1 MALKIVYKNLCP
13 NCGGMIS
20 SERLSKGLPCEKCLP
35 DEKEKLG
42 FGPLFEIEERNKKVE
57 EIEKLFQKA
66 VKAKMWA
73 LQRFWVRRF
82 LKGESFTLI
91 APTGSGK
98 TTTQIILCLFSA
110 KFLKKRCLIILPT
123 SILVS
128 EVSKRMENFAKKLG
142 FNVLISKYHT
152 MLTQK
157 EKKEEIS
164 KMDSA
169 EIIITTHLSIMR
181 KEEIARQSVD
191 VVFVDDVDSFL
202 RKSKAIRFVLRM
214 MKLPERIKKIVEDVF
229 EKKIDLKDAISEISK
244 EKEKISAQL
253 IVSGATQKAKRTKAI
268 TILNSIFG
276 FSIGLKPEFGRN
288 ILDCFVET
296 KDIKE
301 EVLNLLKVFGTG
313 CLIFVPMD
321 KGSEFAQD
329 LEKFLIENGAKV
341 RAFLKP
347 DKKVFEDFKSGN
359 LDALIGMVTTR
370 SPLVRG
376 IDLPARIR
384 YAIFVG
390 VPKFVVRIKIEEFH
404 PTKWLMLLNNIQQ
417 TIREEYKKEYQT
429 LIANLIKIKT
439 LNAEQLEAVKK
450 ALAENKNLEG
460 FLEFV
465 RKVAISGMDF
475 FKKIL
480 KDDEVLKAIKES
492 PTISFSEKEE
502 EYSFL
507 IPDSVAYIQASGRT
521 SRLYIGGVTKGL
533 SIVIIDEEK
542 AFNSLKKDLSYF
554 EEIEWK
560 NLKEIDAKKIVEEID
575 EDRRKVLLLMEDK
588 LRVEETKIV
597 LTTRLFIVESPTKV
611 KTIARFFGKPAKKN
625 YEGLVVNEVFGAN
638 SLLMIA
644 ASKGHVTDLSEKEG
658 IFGVEV
664 KDTFIPYNEPIR
676 KCAVCGKEIE
686 EGEEVCVCG
695 SKKFIDSKPRI
706 EALREIS
713 SLVDEIIIA
722 TDPDSEGERIAFD
735 LSLLLK
741 PFNKNIKRARFH
753 EVTRKEIQ
761 KVLEN
766 LEDFDLNLVKA
777 QLVRRIEDRW
787 IGFSIS
793 PVLWM
798 VFKNKRLSA
807 GRVQTPVLGWVVE
820 RTKKLKEKEELI
832 KLKLE
837 NGLEISFR
845 AKKGT
850 YQKIL
855 EDGFVEIKDLKI
867 FEDEIN
873 PFPPFT
879 TDTLISSLTSLLKI
893 NAQEAMQI
901 AQKLFESG
909 LITYH
914 RTSSTTVS
922 STGIGIA
929 KDYILANFGEEFFK
943 ARKWE
948 AKGAHECIRP
958 TKAIDSQKLRNLIGL
973 KILRFP
979 SPLTEIEI
987 RAYDLIF
994 KRFIASQMQP
1004 SKVEKIK
1011 FKVLA
1016 GGEEKEF
1023 EFVNKVL
1030 QDGFS
1035 KIFRLQERNISGL
1048 KEGKIKILESKKR
1061 MVSIFYPFTYSEI
1074 VSMMKERGIGRPST
1088 YAKILEIL
1096 KKRKYVKE
1104 VKKSMLVSTVLGR
1117 KVFEFSQQNFSK
1129 YLNEET
1135 TRKLEEDM
1143 DRIETGKKDFE
1154 EVLKQVFTEVKEII
1168 KSNIEKGVKY
1178 PTIQLKFDKAQI

>member
-13 NCGGMIS
+13 NCGGEIT

-42 FGPLFEIEERNKKVE
+42 FGPLLEIEERNKKVE

-82 LKGESFTLI
+82 LKGESFALI

-98 TTTQIILCLFSA
+98 TTIQIILSLFSA
-110 KFLKKRCLIILPT
+110 KFLKKRCLTILPT
-123 SILVS
+123 SVLVN
-128 EVSKRMENFAKKLG
+128 EVSQRMESFAKKLG

-229 EKKIDLKDAISEISK
+229 EKKIDLKDALSEISRA
-244 EKEKISAQL
+244 KEKILAQL
-253 IVSGATQKAKRTKAI
+253 IVSGATQKAKRTKII

-288 ILDCFVET
+288 ILDCFVKT

-329 LEKFLIENGAKV
+329 LEEFLIEKGAKV
-341 RAFLKP
+341 KAFLKP
-347 DKKVFEDFKSGN
+347 DKKVFEDFKIGN

-417 TIREEYKKEYQT
+417 AIREEYKKEYQT
-429 LIANLIKIKT
+429 LVANLIKIKT
-439 LNAEQLEAVKK
+439 LNTEQLEAVRE
-450 ALAENKNLEG
+450 ALVENKNLEG

-465 RKVAISGMDF
+465 RKVALSGMDF

-480 KDDEVLKAIKES
+480 KDEKVLKAIKES
-492 PTISFSEKEE
+492 PTISFSEKEG

-521 SRLYIGGVTKGL
+521 SRLYIGGVTRGL

-554 EEIEWK
+554 EEIEWE

-575 EDRRKVLLLMEDK
+575 EDRRKVLLSMEDK
-588 LRVEETKIV
+588 LKAEEAKIA

-664 KDTFIPYNEPIR
+664 KETFIPYNEPIR

-686 EGEEVCVCG
+686 EGEEACVCG
-695 SKKFIDSKPRI
+695 SKKFTDSKPRI

-761 KVLEN
+761 RVLEN
-766 LEDFDLNLVKA
+766 LEGFDLNLVKA

-832 KLKLE
+832 RLKLE

-867 FEDEIN
+867 FEDEIS

-893 NAQEAMQI
+893 DAQEAMQI

-922 STGIGIA
+922 STGISIA
-929 KDYILANFGEEFFK
+929 KEYILSNFGEEFFK

-948 AKGAHECIRP
+948 AEGAHECIRP

-979 SPLTEIEI
+979 SPLTEREI
-987 RAYDLIF
+987 KAYDLIF

-1016 GGEEKEF
+1016 GGKEKEF
-1023 EFVNKVL
+1023 EFINKVL
-1030 QDGFS
+1030 KDGFS
-1035 KIFRLQERNISGL
+1035 KIFRLQERNISNL
-1048 KEGKIKILESKKR
+1048 EEGKIKILESKKR
-1061 MVSIFYPFTYSEI
+1061 MVPIFYPFTYSEI
-1074 VSMMKERGIGRPST
+1074 VSMMKEKGIGRPST
-1088 YAKILEIL
+1088 FAKILEIL

-1117 KVFEFSQQNFSK
+1117 KVFEFSQQNFGK

-1135 TRKLEEDM
+1135 TKKLEEDM
-1143 DRIETGKKDFE
+1143 DSIETGKKDFE
-1154 EVLKQVFTEVKEII
+1154 EVLKQVFEEVKEII
-1168 KSNIEKGVKY
+1168 KSNIEKGVEY
-1178 PTIQLKFDKAQI
+1178 PNLSFIGF

>member
-1 MALKIVYKNLCP
+1 MELKLVYKNLCP
-13 NCGGMIS
+13 NCGGNIS
-20 SERLSKGLPCEKCLP
+20 SERLSKGLPCENCLP
-35 DEKEKLG
+35 NEKGKLK
-42 FGPLFEIEERNKKVE
+42 FGPLLEVEERNKRIE
-57 EIEKLFQKA
+57 EIEELFKKV

-73 LQRFWVRRF
+73 LQKFWVRRF

-98 TTTQIILCLFSA
+98 TTIQIILCLFSA

-128 EVSKRMENFAKKLG
+128 EVSKRMKDFSEKLNFNLT
-142 FNVLISKYHT
+142 ISSYHS
-152 MLTQK
+152 LLSQK

-164 KMDSA
+164 KIDFA
-169 EIIITTHLSIMR
+169 DIIVTTHLSIMK

-214 MKLPERIKKIVEDVF
+214 MKLPEKIKKIVTGVF
-229 EKKIDLKDAISEISK
+229 EKKINLKDAISEISNT
-244 EKEKISAQL
+244 KEKITAQL
-253 IVSGATQKAKRTKAI
+253 IVSGATQKAKRTRAI
-268 TILNSIFG
+268 SILNSIFG
-276 FSIGLKPEFGRN
+276 FSIGLKSEFGRN

-296 KDIKE
+296 KDIKKE
-301 EVLNLLKVFGTG
+301 LLNLVKILGAG
-313 CLIFVPMD
+313 GLIFVPMD
-321 KGSEFAQD
+321 KKSEFAEE
-329 LEKFLIENGAKV
+329 LEKFLIENGIKV
-341 RAFLKP
+341 KAFLKP
-347 DKKVFEDFKSGN
+347 DKKTFEDFKSGN

-384 YAIFVG
+384 YAIFGG

-404 PTKWLMLLNNIQQ
+404 PTKWLMLLNNLQQ
-417 TIREEYKKEYQT
+417 AIKEEYKKEYQ
-429 LIANLIKIKT
+429 LLVANLIKIKT
-439 LNAEQLEAVKK
+439 LNTEQLEAVRK

-465 RKVAISGMDF
+465 RKVALSGLEF

-480 KDDEVLKAIKES
+480 KDEDILKAIRES
-492 PTISFSEKEE
+492 PTISFSEREG

-507 IPDSVAYIQASGRT
+507 IPDSIAYIQASGRT

-533 SIVIIDEEK
+533 SVVIIDEKK

-554 EEIEWK
+554 EDIEWK
-560 NLKEIDAKKIVEEID
+560 NLKEIDLKKVIEEID
-575 EDRRKVLLLMEDK
+575 EDRKKVLLSLEDK
-588 LRVEETKIV
+588 LRVEETKIA
-597 LTTRLFIVESPTKV
+597 LKTRLFIVESPTKV
-611 KTIARFFGKPAKKN
+611 KTIARFFGKPAKKR
-625 YEGLVVNEVFGAN
+625 YEGLIVNEVFGAN
-638 SLLMIA
+638 SLLIITS
-644 ASKGHVTDLSEKEG
+644 SKGHITDLSEEEG
-658 IFGVEV
+658 FFGVEV
-664 KDTFIPYNEPIR
+664 KETFIPYNEPIR

-686 EGEEVCVCG
+686 ENEKECACG
-695 SKKFIDSKPRI
+695 SKKFTDSKPRI
-706 EALREIS
+706 EVLREIA
-713 SLVDEIIIA
+713 SLVDEVIIG

-735 LSLLLK
+735 LCLLLK

-753 EVTRKEIQ
+753 EVTKKEIHR
-761 KVLEN
+761 VLEN

-832 KLKLE
+832 SLKLE
-837 NGLEISFR
+837 NGLQLQFR

-850 YQKIL
+850 YQKISK
-855 EDGFVEIKDLKI
+855 EGFVEIKKVKT
-867 FEDEIN
+867 FKEEIS
-873 PFPPFT
+873 PLPPFT
-879 TDTLISSLTSLLKI
+879 TDTFISALTSLLKI
-893 NAQEAMQI
+893 DAGEAMQI

-914 RTSSTTVS
+914 RTPSTTVS
-922 STGIGIA
+922 SAGISIA
-929 KDYILANFGEEFFK
+929 KEYIFSNFGEELFK

-948 AKGAHECIRP
+948 TEGAHECIRP

-979 SPLTEIEI
+979 VPFTEREM

-994 KRFIASQMQP
+994 KRFIASQMKP

-1011 FKVLA
+1011 FKILA
-1016 GGEEKEF
+1016 GGQEKEF

-1030 QDGFS
+1030 EEGFS
-1035 KIFRLQERNISGL
+1035 KIFKLQEKNILAL
-1048 KEGKIKILESKKR
+1048 KEGKTKILESKKKT
-1061 MVSIFYPFTYSEI
+1061 VPVFYPFTYSEI
-1074 VSMMKERGIGRPST
+1074 VSMMKEKGIGRPST

-1096 KKRKYVKE
+1096 KRRKYVKE

-1129 YLNEET
+1129 YLHEQT
-1135 TRKLEEDM
+1135 TKKLEEDM
-1143 DRIETGKKDFE
+1143 DSVETGKKKFE
-1154 EVLKQVFTEVKEII
+1154 EVLREIFVQVKEII
-1168 KSNIEKGVKY
+1168 KNNLEKGVEY
-1178 PTIQLKFDKAQI
+1178 PNLSLVRF

>member
-1 MALKIVYKNLCP
+1 
-13 NCGGMIS
+13 
-20 SERLSKGLPCEKCLP
+20 
-35 DEKEKLG
+35 
-42 FGPLFEIEERNKKVE
+42 
-57 EIEKLFQKA
+57 
-66 VKAKMWA
+66 
-73 LQRFWVRRF
+73 
-82 LKGESFTLI
+82 
-91 APTGSGK
+91 
-98 TTTQIILCLFSA
+98 
-110 KFLKKRCLIILPT
+110 
-123 SILVS
+123 
-128 EVSKRMENFAKKLG
+128 
-142 FNVLISKYHT
+142 
-152 MLTQK
+152 
-157 EKKEEIS
+157 
-164 KMDSA
+164 
-169 EIIITTHLSIMR
+169 
-181 KEEIARQSVD
+181 
-191 VVFVDDVDSFL
+191 
-202 RKSKAIRFVLRM
+202 
-214 MKLPERIKKIVEDVF
+214 
-229 EKKIDLKDAISEISK
+229 
-244 EKEKISAQL
+244 
-253 IVSGATQKAKRTKAI
+253 
-268 TILNSIFG
+268 
-276 FSIGLKPEFGRN
+276 
-288 ILDCFVET
+288 
-296 KDIKE
+296 
-301 EVLNLLKVFGTG
+301 
-313 CLIFVPMD
+313 
-321 KGSEFAQD
+321 
-329 LEKFLIENGAKV
+329 
-341 RAFLKP
+341 
-347 DKKVFEDFKSGN
+347 
-359 LDALIGMVTTR
+359 
-370 SPLVRG
+370 
-376 IDLPARIR
+376 
-384 YAIFVG
+384 
-390 VPKFVVRIKIEEFH
+390 
-404 PTKWLMLLNNIQQ
+404 
-417 TIREEYKKEYQT
+417 
-429 LIANLIKIKT
+429 
-439 LNAEQLEAVKK
+439 
-450 ALAENKNLEG
+450 
-460 FLEFV
+460 V
-465 RKVAISGMDF
+465 RKVALNGMDF

-480 KDDEVLKAIKES
+480 KDEKVLKAIKES
-492 PTISFSEKEE
+492 PTISFSEKEG

-507 IPDSVAYIQASGRT
+507 IPDSIAYIQASGRT
-521 SRLYIGGVTKGL
+521 SRLYIGGVTRGL

-554 EEIEWK
+554 EEIEWE

-575 EDRRKVLLLMEDK
+575 EDRRKVLLSMEDK
-588 LRVEETKIV
+588 LRVEETKIA

-658 IFGVEV
+658 IFGVKV
-664 KDTFIPYNEPIR
+664 KETFIPYNEPIR

-686 EGEEVCVCG
+686 EGEEACVCG
-695 SKKFIDSKPRI
+695 SKKFTDSKPRI
-706 EALREIS
+706 EALREIA

-761 KVLEN
+761 RVLEN

-832 KLKLE
+832 RLKLE
-837 NGLEISFR
+837 NDLEIDFR
-845 AKKGT
+845 AKKGA

-867 FEDEIN
+867 FEDEIS

-879 TDTLISSLTSLLKI
+879 TDTLISSLTSFLKI
-893 NAQEAMQI
+893 DAQKAMQI

-922 STGIGIA
+922 STGISIA
-929 KDYILANFGEEFFK
+929 KEYILLNFGEELFK

-948 AKGAHECIRP
+948 TEGAHECIRP

-979 SPLTEIEI
+979 SPLTEKEI

-1030 QDGFS
+1030 KDGFS

-1061 MVSIFYPFTYSEI
+1061 MVPIFYPFTYSEI

-1117 KVFEFSQQNFSK
+1117 KVFEFSQQNFGK

-1143 DRIETGKKDFE
+1143 DSIETGKKDFE
-1154 EVLKQVFTEVKEII
+1154 EVLRQVFEEVKEII
-1168 KSNIEKGVKY
+1168 KSNIEKGVEY
-1178 PTIQLKFDKAQI
+1178 PNLSFIGF